1 MIFPRID
8 SIPFGDFAFLDNR
21 TDTAA
26 PRDWS
31 SWATH
36 AALILLLLYFGYVYR
51 GAMFITEGVM
61 ERDGFYH
68 ARYAQMLPERG
79 LSRALPW
86 MQFADWK
93 DHFCDKDFLYHV
105 YLAAFTR
112 DAVEPLP
119 GAKYG
124 TLLLLLAT
132 LGAIYVVLRKWDAPF
147 ALLWVALAGVGS
159 AHFLMRMFMI
169 RSHCFSVL
177 LMVVATH
184 VILSRRFWPCFAIA
198 FVYSWSYSVPLAMLI
213 TACAAEFGRFIVE
226 RDWKASARVPL
237 ATGAGLLAGL
247 TIHPYT
253 PYSLKSVWMILEIIR
268 SGSMGSDVELG
279 TEFQRMTLDSA
290 FTVSIGTSL
299 AALAV
304 LVGGVALL
312 KGAFKNR
319 KLAPETAALVA
330 VSTAWFVIMFVSFQ
344 RFIEYSAPLT
354 CLAGGL
360 VVRDMLGPLP
370 PLWKVEEGR
379 RTAFISAAGV
389 AALALVALHT
399 WTLELNRRNIEIFS
413 NPSLP
418 LDPRERTDQIA
429 RIWYR
434 GRFFDGAAQWMR
446 EKLKP
451 GTVVANFYWDDFP
464 ELFYS
469 APEMYYLAGL
479 DPTLMRLEHREKA
492 LALEAMRVK
501 ELPAG
506 QKPPGHAP
514 IDFAAMNELFG
525 TDYTI
530 LRRYRAAKYAELFD
544 ASSKQLKREAANGK
558 IVYEDNEAVIYFYKK

>member
-1 MIFPRID
+1 MDTRIATAEPR
-8 SIPFGDFAFLDNR
+8 PWNAW
-21 TDTAA
+21 AA
-26 PRDWS
+26 
-31 SWATH
+31 H
-36 AALILLLLYFGYVYR
+36 LGLVLLLLYLGYVYR

-79 LSRALPW
+79 LARTMPW

-112 DAVEPLP
+112 NAAEPLP

-132 LGAIYVVLRKWDAPF
+132 LSAIYVVLKKWNAPF

-159 AHFLMRMFMI
+159 AHFLTRMFMI

-177 LMVVATH
+177 LMVLATH
-184 VILSRRFWPCFAIA
+184 VILKRRFWPCFAIA
-198 FVYSWSYSVPLAMLI
+198 FVYAWSYSVPLGMLI
-213 TACAAEFGRFIVE
+213 TACAAEFGRWIVE
-226 RDWKASARVPL
+226 RDWKAAARMPL
-237 ATGAGLLAGL
+237 ATGAGLLVGL

-253 PYSLKSVWMILEIIR
+253 PYSLKSVWMFLEIVR
-268 SGSMGSDVELG
+268 SGAAGSEVELG
-279 TEFQRMTLDSA
+279 TEFQRLTLDSA

-304 LVGGVALL
+304 LFGGIALL
-312 KGAFKNR
+312 KGVFKNR
-319 KLAPETAALVA
+319 TLAPETAALVA
-330 VSTAWFVIMFVSFQ
+330 VSTAWFVFMFVSFE

-354 CLAGGL
+354 CLACGF
-360 VVRDMLGPLP
+360 VVRDMLGALP
-370 PLWKVEEGR
+370 PLWKLEEGR
-379 RTAFISAAGV
+379 RTAFLSVAGV
-389 AALALVALHT
+389 AAIALVALHT
-399 WTLELNRRNIEIFS
+399 WTLELNRRSIEIFS
-413 NPSLP
+413 KPSLP
-418 LDPRERTDQIA
+418 LDPRERTERLA
-429 RIWYR
+429 LTWYR
-434 GRFFDGAAQWMR
+434 GRFFDGAARWMR
-446 EKLKP
+446 DTLKP
-451 GTVVANFYWDDFP
+451 GTVIANFYWDDFP

-469 APEMYYLAGL
+469 APEMYYLVGL
-479 DPTLMRLEHREKA
+479 DPTFMRLEHREKA

-501 ELPAG
+501 EFPGG
-506 QKPPGHAP
+506 QKPLERKP
-514 IDFAAMNELFG
+514 IDFAALSTLFG

-530 LRRYRAAKYAELFD
+530 LRRNRAVKYAELLD
-544 ASSKQLKREAANGK
+544 TNLKQLKPEAANGK